1 MSAGK
6 TDVYYYSPCGKK
18 FRSKPQIARF
28 LGDHADLTCFDFS
41 RAGSLGDGT
50 RRRARDRNPQGTV
63 KRFDPRHIVPQSV
76 RPLSLNPLRPSGPVR
91 RTCGVIKLPIML
103 LSPPAGNTEL
113 RDSVLGQISNGSGSV
128 GGDSKGHTL
137 NVVVQSLWERRLNT
151 LNPND
156 HVTGK
161 ELSRLDP
168 DPIPPPGYGSCDGL
182 VSSSSSRIPLL
193 LPSGLQPQTPV
204 LPSLLSSVQRPQSHT
219 IGNNNKV
226 NSGTRLLQIHQ
237 DQQQQQVKPHP
248 NNIPPRITGGNVL
261 PMTVT
266 DSDVKLQEQR
276 VLLLRQQLMAAQS
289 SL

>member
-1 MSAGK
+1 M
-6 TDVYYYSPCGKK
+6 
-18 FRSKPQIARF
+18 
-28 LGDHADLTCFDFS
+28 
-41 RAGSLGDGT
+41 GDGT

-103 LSPPAGNTEL
+103 LSPPAGNIEL
-113 RDSVLGQISNGSGSV
+113 RDSILGQISNGSGSV

-151 LNPND
+151 LNPSD
-156 HVTGK
+156 HITGK

-168 DPIPPPGYGSCDGL
+168 DPIPPPGYGPADG
-182 VSSSSSRIPLL
+182 VVSSRIPLL
-193 LPSGLQPQTPV
+193 LSSGGLQPQAPV

-219 IGNNNKV
+219 IGSNKV
-226 NSGTRLLQIHQ
+226 SNNLSGTRLLQIHQ
-237 DQQQQQVKPHP
+237 EHQVKSHP
-248 NNIPPRITGGNVL
+248 NNVPSRITGGPVL
-261 PMTVT
+261 PVTVT